1 MREQRLCSY
10 AIKLSVR
17 NQEPSLAQCAP
28 DVMQAVILCSK
39 NNGVSTYGFSCNQ
52 KQCVQMSLTIFFSL
66 LYSAEVIVVQTNL
79 GELVGPL

>member
-17 NQEPSLAQCAP
+17 NQEPSLARCAP

-52 KQCVQMSLTIFFSL
+52 KQCGAWERGYVHDE
-66 LYSAEVIVVQTNL
+66 LYIMACVTQ
-79 GELVGPL
+79 